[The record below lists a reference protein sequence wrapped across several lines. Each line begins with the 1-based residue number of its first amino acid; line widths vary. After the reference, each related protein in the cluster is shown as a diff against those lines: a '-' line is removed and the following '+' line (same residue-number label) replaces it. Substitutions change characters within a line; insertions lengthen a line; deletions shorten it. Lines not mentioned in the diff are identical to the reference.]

1 MLVASLVLG
10 LLPGSA
16 NAASVYTAQ
25 AAGKGA
31 QILLGDTEPFADQ
44 TAPRVAD
51 TDRLPA
57 APPPATWPPKPNG
70 DGVADCKV
78 SPPGADPDQC
88 RTGPK
93 VEDIIGIP
101 LLANVLSAGVAA
113 QDAFVTDG
121 GNSGAC
127 AGLVGAGGLISIDE
141 TPQGC
146 IVANP
151 TNPGGV
157 YINLIDGIPLTL
169 YRVRLD
175 VAYAQCSATAGNPE
189 ALPPVPPSAAGTSHV
204 ANLVVEQVITVP
216 LVGDIIIP
224 ILTLPVDAPLPNS
237 QVFPPPPPSPFD
249 ALKDLV
255 SIRANEQT
263 AYNAAGVEVPVGSP
277 TTTRIDVTAL
287 HIRLLGPATPTG
299 LLDLKFG
306 QVSCGTN
313 TAQIVSTT
321 TSSTSSSTST
331 TGPTSSTTSTVPGTS
346 STTSTVPGTSSTT
359 SSTSST
365 SSTSTTFTIPPPV
378 SSSTSS
384 TTSTLPPPIITTST
398 TAAPGTSSTS
408 STSSTVLAA
417 ASTSTTKAKAPLVKT
432 GANTRAQL
440 SLALGLL
447 GLGFVV
453 TGRGMQLGFAGPD
466 RRRRR

>member
-1 MLVASLVLG
+1 MLIASLVLG

-25 AAGKGA
+25 AQAKGA
-31 QILLGDTEPFADQ
+31 QVLLAGEEPLGSQ

-51 TDRLPA
+51 TDRLP
-57 APPPATWPPKPNG
+57 PSTPPAPTPPLPNG

-78 SPPGADPDQC
+78 SPPGADPNAC
-88 RTGPK
+88 RTGPQ
-93 VEDIIGIP
+93 VEDIIGLP
-101 LLANVLSAGVAA
+101 LLSNILSAGVAA

-151 TNPGGV
+151 TNPGGI

-175 VAYAQCSATAGNPE
+175 AAYAQCAATAGNPE
-189 ALPPVPPSAAGTSHV
+189 AIPPVPASAAGTSNI

-216 LVGDIIIP
+216 FFGDIIIP
-224 ILTLPVDAPLPNS
+224 ILTLPVNAPGPNS
-237 QVFPPPPPSPFD
+237 QVFPPPPPSPFA
-249 ALKDLV
+249 ALADLV

-263 AYNAAGVEVPVGSP
+263 ARNAAGVVVPVGSP
-277 TTTRIDVTAL
+277 ATTRIDVTAL
-287 HIRLLGPATPTG
+287 HITVLAPVPGGG

-321 TSSTSSSTST
+321 TSSTSSTTST
-331 TGPTSSTTSTVPGTS
+331 TGPSSTTTSTVPGST
-346 STTSTVPGTSSTT
+346 TTSTVPATSSTSSTSSTITIPPPPTSSTTVTIPPPIITT

-365 SSTSTTFTIPPPV
+365 SSTIADPG
-378 SSSTSS
+378 TSS
-384 TTSTLPPPIITTST
+384 TTSTTIAAAASTTST
-398 TAAPGTSSTS
+398 TA
-408 STSSTVLAA
+408 
-417 ASTSTTKAKAPLVKT
+417 KAKPLAKT

-466 RRRRR
+466 RRRRP